1 MSPSQESHR
10 RHLSFMPHRSHL
22 LHRSRLP
29 DQSRLLHPC
38 RLPPSSNLFHPS
50 HLPRPPSPPAPPL
63 PSVPLGPERAP
74 FSVLTRTR
82 LIALAATAVLA
93 ATGGL
98 ITAAPASAAVTCASP
113 VWKAQYFGNTA
124 FSGTPKLTAC
134 DSVISENYGYGDP
147 AGVTLPK
154 DDFSVRWTLTRD
166 FGSGGP
172 FRFSAAT
179 QDGMRVHIDGVRK
192 IDLWKNVSAT
202 ARKTVD
208 LTVPAGRHTIRVD
221 YVAWTGLA
229 QAAFTYAPRTEAAV
243 DTVKPLAPAGLT
255 AAYDRNTARTTLRWA
270 GNKEMDLAGYR
281 VYRRLSTT
289 TQWARVG
296 GSALLTTPSFVDAT
310 PATGQT
316 FLYEVR
322 AVDRAG
328 RESVGSPDVPAV
340 TVDRTG
346 PTAPTGLAVTGD
358 AWWAT
363 LTWQAVADAAS
374 YEVYAA
380 PAAAGPFAPLG
391 TTTTTSYRTD
401 APVNTARYY
410 RVRAL
415 DALGNPSAYATVT
428 GDGVDRT
435 PPASPASLG
444 SVVRAGYTDVY
455 WRQPDGF
462 SEDFSNGGS
471 YRVYRSVGKGLD
483 PATLT
488 PVTCAEGSDETDDSG
503 ICHDLDMPAGTYVTY
518 AVAAVDPAG
527 NESALSA
534 PLVVRTSDRVAPG
547 PLTGVTAT
555 PRADGVLMSWTS
567 SAEDDVDR
575 YAAWTG
581 VRQADGT
588 VKWLGSS
595 SCREGT
601 ADPLAVLCGD
611 LPDGETYVYAV
622 VARDRW
628 DNALHPS
635 DPKVTVV
642 EATELD
648 VRPSVTVVRDWE
660 LGSMGYGTVI
670 GGPDEDGPSIGWR
683 CDSTAACDTVAG
695 YRVSRWN
702 AATQAYEPLHL
713 GLLPAGTRAYTDT
726 TAARGT
732 THFYTLEA
740 VRADGGVVG
749 THVWN
754 CVFQDRV

>member
-1 MSPSQESHR
+1 MS
-10 RHLSFMPHRSHL
+10 
-22 LHRSRLP
+22 
-29 DQSRLLHPC
+29 
-38 RLPPSSNLFHPS
+38 
-50 HLPRPPSPPAPPL
+50 
-63 PSVPLGPERAP
+63 
-74 FSVLTRTR
+74 TRIR
-82 LIALAATAVLA
+82 LIALAATAALA

-98 ITAAPASAAVTCASP
+98 ITATPALAAVTCASP
-113 VWKAQYFGNTA
+113 VWKVQYFGNST

-134 DSVISENYGYGDP
+134 DAAVSENYGYGDP

-154 DDFSVRWTLTRD
+154 DNFSVRWSLTRD

-172 FRFSAAT
+172 FRLSAAT
-179 QDGMRVHIDGVRK
+179 QDGMRVYVDGVRR
-192 IDLWKNVSAT
+192 IDLWKNVSTT
-202 ARKTVD
+202 ARRTVD

-229 QAAFTYAPRTEAAV
+229 LAGFTYAPRTEAAV

-255 AAYDRNTARTTLRWA
+255 AAYDRATAKTTLRWTA
-270 GNKEMDLAGYR
+270 NKEMDLAGYR
-281 VYRRLSTT
+281 VYRRLGT
-289 TQWARVG
+289 TQWAKVSG
-296 GSALLTTPSFVDAT
+296 TSLLTSPSFVDAT

-328 RESVGSPDVPAV
+328 RESAGSPDVTAV

-346 PTAPTGLAVTGD
+346 PAAPAGLSVVGD

-363 LTWQAVADAAS
+363 LAWQGVADAAT

-380 PAAAGPFAPLG
+380 SAAAGPFELLG

-401 APVNTARYY
+401 APVNTVRYY

-415 DALGNPSAYATVT
+415 DALGNPSAYAAVT

-435 PPASPASLG
+435 PPKSSPVSLG

-455 WRQPDGF
+455 WKQPDGF
-462 SEDFSNGGS
+462 YEDFDNGGT
-471 YRVYRSVGKGLD
+471 YHVYRSPGTTLD
-483 PATLT
+483 PAALT
-488 PVTCAEGSDETDDSG
+488 RVTCAEESDETSTG
-503 ICHDLDMPAGTYVTY
+503 GTCHDLGMPAGTYVTY

-534 PLVVRTSDRVAPG
+534 PLVVRTGDRVAPG
-547 PLTGVTAT
+547 PVTGVLAT
-555 PRADGVLMSWTS
+555 PRADGVLVSWAAS
-567 SAEDDVDR
+567 DEDDVER
-575 YAAWTG
+575 YAVWTG
-581 VRQADGT
+581 ARQADGT
-588 VKWLGSS
+588 VKWLGPT

-601 ADPLAVLCGD
+601 SDPLAVLCGD

-622 VARDRW
+622 VAKDLW
-628 DNALHPS
+628 GNALSPS

-642 EATELD
+642 QATELD
-648 VRPSVTVVRDWE
+648 LRPSVTVVRDWD
-660 LGSMGYGTVI
+660 LGGMGYGTVI
-670 GGPDEDGPSIGWR
+670 GGPAEDGPSITWQ
-683 CDSTAACDTVAG
+683 CDRTAECDDVVG

-702 AATQAYEPLHL
+702 AATEAYEPLHA
-713 GLLPAGTRAYTDT
+713 GLLPAETRAYTDT

-740 VRADGGVVG
+740 VRADGGVAG

>member
-1 MSPSQESHR
+1 M
-10 RHLSFMPHRSHL
+10 
-22 LHRSRLP
+22 
-29 DQSRLLHPC
+29 
-38 RLPPSSNLFHPS
+38 
-50 HLPRPPSPPAPPL
+50 
-63 PSVPLGPERAP
+63 
-74 FSVLTRTR
+74 TRTR
-82 LIALAATAVLA
+82 LTALAATATLA

-98 ITAAPASAAVTCASP
+98 ITASPASAAVTCASP
-113 VWKAQYFGNTA
+113 VWRAQYFGNST

-134 DSVISENYGYGDP
+134 DSAISENYGYGGP
-147 AGVTLPK
+147 TGVTLPK
-154 DDFSVRWTLTRD
+154 DNFSVRWSLTRD

-172 FRFSAAT
+172 FRLSAAT
-179 QDGMRVHIDGVRK
+179 QDGMRVYVDGVRK
-192 IDLWKNVSAT
+192 IDLWKNVSTT

-208 LTVPAGRHTIRVD
+208 LTVPAGKHAIRVD
-221 YVAWTGLA
+221 YVAWTGSA
-229 QAAFTYAPRTEAAV
+229 QAAFTYAPRTEAAF
-243 DTVKPLAPAGLT
+243 DTVKPLAPTGLT
-255 AAYDRNTARTTLRWA
+255 AAYNRDTSKTTLRWA
-270 GNKEMDLAGYR
+270 ANKEMDLAGYR

-289 TQWARVG
+289 QWAKAG
-296 GSALLTTPSFVDAT
+296 GPSLLTSPSFVDAT

-322 AVDRAG
+322 AVDKAG
-328 RESVGSPDVPAV
+328 RESAGSPDATAA

-346 PTAPTGLAVTGD
+346 PAAPTGLTVTGD

-363 LTWQAVADAAS
+363 LAWQGVADAAK

-380 PAAAGPFAPLG
+380 SAATGPFELLG
-391 TTTTTSYRTD
+391 TPTTTSYRTD

-435 PPASPASLG
+435 PPKSPTSLD
-444 SVVRAGYTDVY
+444 SVVGFGYTDVY
-455 WRQPDGF
+455 WNQPDGF
-462 SEDFSNGGS
+462 YEDFDNGGT
-471 YRVYRSVGKGLD
+471 YHVYRSPGTALD
-483 PATLT
+483 PAALT
-488 PVTCAEGSDETDDSG
+488 RVTCEHSESDETSTDG
-503 ICHDLDMPAGTYVTY
+503 VCHDLDMPAGTYVTY

-534 PLVVRTSDRVAPG
+534 PLVVRTGDRVAPG
-547 PLTGVTAT
+547 PVTGVKAT
-555 PRADGVLMSWTS
+555 PRADGVLVSWAAST
-567 SAEDDVDR
+567 EDDVDR
-575 YAAWTG
+575 YTVWNG

-588 VKWLGSS
+588 VKWLSS
-595 SCREGT
+595 TSCAEGT
-601 ADPLAVLCGD
+601 SDPLAVLCGD

-628 DNALHPS
+628 DNALPPS

-648 VRPSVTVVRDWE
+648 VRPSVTVTRDWD

-670 GGPDEDGPSIGWR
+670 GGPDQDGPSINWR
-683 CDSTAACDTVAG
+683 CDKTAECDTVAG

-702 AATQAYEPLHL
+702 AATKAYEPLHA
-713 GLLPAGTRAYTDT
+713 GLLSAQTRAYTDT

-740 VRADGGVVG
+740 VRADGSVAG
-749 THVWN
+749 THVWS